1 MAGTPWTDSEER
13 DLRSALADRG
23 RWTQGAY
30 SIFLTS
36 NPTLNSRR
44 TFDGCRNKIKTFSSD
59 RLASERAEAI
69 SDQAEAWESQRAII
83 VRENKR
89 LRKEIQ
95 HLRATNELMIE
106 AMEESIVRLPAFTP
120 PKPHIPKSGERKVQ
134 TGMLD
139 ISDVHGGELV
149 RPEDTAGLGGYDF
162 KTCKAC
168 MDTLRESILSI
179 SDDVRAAKIP
189 FPKLVIN
196 FLGDIVTGADIY
208 MGQARDIDR
217 ILVDQ
222 IVQLADELSR
232 RVLYPFCQSFPEVI
246 GNAVYGNH
254 GRIGRRG
261 THHKRTNADYLL
273 YHFIRQTMQHVENFK
288 MRISLGS
295 FMGYVLKEDPTRPH
309 LIAHGDK
316 IKRYMSIPYYGLDRW
331 DARMVSLTQV
341 PWAFTHL
348 GHHHRK
354 ASIDAPHGE
363 RIMNGSWV
371 GASEFSVDVLQEGN
385 QPKQFFMGLSP
396 EWGKTFSYDIYLEKG
411 RRKLEVDERGLF
423 TPIWEEDVET
433 KLR

>member
-1 MAGTPWTDSEER
+1 MAGLPWTDTEEQ
-13 DLRSALADRG
+13 DLRNAFANQG
-23 RWTQGAY
+23 VWTQGAY
-30 SIFLTS
+30 SIFLTL
-36 NPTLNSRR
+36 NPALNGRR
-44 TFDGCRNKIKTFSSD
+44 SFESCRAKLKAFSSEL
-59 RLASERAEAI
+59 LASERAEAV
-69 SDQAEAWESQRAII
+69 SDQAAAWQAQRAII
-83 VRENKR
+83 VRENQR
-89 LRKEIQ
+89 LRQENK
-95 HLRATNELMIE
+95 HLRATNELMID
-106 AMEESIVRLPAFTP
+106 AMEESIVRLPAFIP
-120 PKPHIPKSGERKVQ
+120 PKPHVAKSRDRTPQVL
-134 TGMLD
+134 MLD

-162 KTCKAC
+162 ETCKAH
-168 MDTLRESILSI
+168 MDTLRESVLSI
-179 SDDVRAAKIP
+179 SDDQRAARIP
-189 FPKLVIN
+189 LPKLVIN
-196 FLGDIVTGADIY
+196 FLGDIVTGEDIY
-208 MGQARDIDR
+208 MGQGRDIDR

-222 IVQLADELSR
+222 IVQLANELSR
-232 RVLYPFCQSFPEVI
+232 RILYPSCQYFPEVLS
-246 GNAVYGNH
+246 NAVWGNH
-254 GRIGRRG
+254 GQTGRRG

-273 YHFIRQTMQHVENFK
+273 YHFIRQTMQHVENFT
-288 MRISLGS
+288 MRISLSS

-385 QPKQFFMGLSP
+385 QPKQYFMGLSP

-411 RRKLEVDERGLF
+411 RRKLEVDGRGLF
-423 TPIWEEDVET
+423 TPIWEEGKET

>member
-1 MAGTPWTDSEER
+1 MAGTPWTDTEER
-13 DLRSALADRG
+13 DLRDALADRG
-23 RWTQGAY
+23 TWTQGAY
-30 SIFLTS
+30 SLFLTC

-44 TFDGCRNKIKTFSSD
+44 TFDGCRSKIKTFSSD
-59 RLASERAEAI
+59 QLASERAE
-69 SDQAEAWESQRAII
+69 SVSEQAEAWESQRAII
-83 VRENKR
+83 VRENQR
-89 LRKEIQ
+89 LRQENK
-95 HLRATNELMIE
+95 HLRATNELMID

-120 PKPHIPKSGERKVQ
+120 PKPHVAKSGERQAQ
-134 TGMLD
+134 TGMLN

-149 RPEDTAGLGGYDF
+149 RPEDVAGLGGYNF
-162 KTCKAC
+162 ETCKAG

-179 SDDVRAAKIP
+179 SDDVHAAKIP

-196 FLGDIVTGADIY
+196 LLGDIVTSEDIY
-208 MGQARDIDR
+208 MGQGRDIDR

-232 RVLYPFCQSFPEVI
+232 RILYPFCQYFPDVLA
-246 GNAVYGNH
+246 NAVWGNH

-273 YHFIRQTMQHVENFK
+273 YHFIRQTMQHVENFT
-288 MRISLGS
+288 MRISLSS
-295 FMGYVLKEDPTRPH
+295 FMGYVLKEDPTRSH

-316 IKRYMSIPYYGLDRW
+316 IRRYMSIPYYGLDRW

-363 RIMNGSWV
+363 RIMNGSWI

-385 QPKQFFMGLSP
+385 QPKQYFMGLSP

-411 RRKLEVDERGLF
+411 RRKLEVDGRGLF

>member
-13 DLRSALADRG
+13 DLRDALADRG
-23 RWTQGAY
+23 TWTQGAY
-30 SIFLTS
+30 SLFLTS

-44 TFDGCRNKIKTFSSD
+44 SFDGCRSKLKTFPGEQ
-59 RLASERAEAI
+59 LANERAEAANG
-69 SDQAEAWESQRAII
+69 QAEAWEGQRTII
-83 VRENKR
+83 VRENQR
-89 LRKEIQ
+89 LRKQIQ

-106 AMEESIVRLPAFTP
+106 AMEESIVRLPAFMP
-120 PKPHIPKSGERKVQ
+120 PKPHVAKSGDRTPQVL
-134 TGMLD
+134 MLD

-149 RPEDTAGLGGYDF
+149 RPEDTAGLGGYNF
-162 KTCKAC
+162 ETCKGH
-168 MDTLRESILSI
+168 MDTLCESVLSI
-179 SDDVRAAKIP
+179 SDDQRAAKIP
-189 FPKLVIN
+189 LPKLVTN
-196 FLGDIVTGADIY
+196 WLGDIVTSEDIY
-208 MGQARDIDR
+208 MGQGRDIDR

-222 IVQLADELSR
+222 IVQLASELSQ
-232 RVLYPFCQSFPEVI
+232 RVLYPFCQYFPEVVA
-246 GNAVYGNH
+246 NAVWGNH
-254 GRIGRRG
+254 GRIGRKG

-288 MRISLGS
+288 MRISLSS
-295 FMGYVLKEDPTRPH
+295 FMGYVLEEDPSRPH

-316 IKRYMSIPYYGLDRW
+316 IKRYMSVPYYGLDRW

-371 GASEFSVDVLQEGN
+371 GASEFSIDVLQEGN
-385 QPKQFFMGLSP
+385 QPKQYLMGLSP
-396 EWGKTFSYDIYLEKG
+396 EWGKTFSYDIYFEKG
-411 RRKLEVDERGLF
+411 RRKLEVDGRGLF
-423 TPIWEEDVET
+423 TPIWEEGVET